1 MLEEDLWWQVNA
13 LLSEFRAELSPGHP
27 PCGLKLEPLGHSG
40 AAGDAL
46 SGMQDGRVVQ
56 VRLTRGGCAEQAL
69 LPDHDIYPDSAD
81 WIQEVMM
88 PTNEEYRS

>member
-1 MLEEDLWWQVNA
+1 
-13 LLSEFRAELSPGHP
+13 
-27 PCGLKLEPLGHSG
+27 
-40 AAGDAL
+40 
-46 SGMQDGRVVQ
+46 MQDGRVVQ

-88 PTNEEYRS
+88 PANEEYRS